1 MQKTTVTLLL
11 LCLAW
16 MAGRAQETVRL
27 SLDEAVNYA
36 WQNSNE
42 MKNAQINIIDAEERI
57 IENRAIGI
65 PKLNGTVDYNR
76 YLQVP
81 VQVLPEAFV
90 DLISALN
97 PGQEVSREA
106 SFFLKNNFS
115 AGLSMDALL
124 FDGTY
129 LTALKASRVYR
140 EYISQDYQVKKRE
153 VKNQVIDAYLPVLLL
168 EENLDIL
175 DNNMANLAQLL
186 KETKALYEEGFAEQ
200 LDVDRLDLSLANLQV
215 EKENLERQKEAAMN
229 ALKFTLNADE
239 SLVFNIEENL
249 ESIATELSPD
259 LLSESNYV
267 STRPEV
273 KYVEKGIELA
283 DLNIEQYK
291 MGYYPTLRGF
301 LSYTQT
307 RQWNTVDDA
316 FWAPTA
322 LAGVTL
328 NVPIFDGWDKKAKI
342 ERAKLSKEINLNQQ
356 ETLIRSIDLE
366 VATARKAYTTAQK
379 SLEAQNRNLDLA
391 QRIYDTTQIKY
402 REGVGSSLEVNQAE
416 QSLYSAQANYIQ
428 VLYSLATAKY
438 DLLKAIGQ

>member
-1 MQKTTVTLLL
+1 
-11 LCLAW
+11 
-16 MAGRAQETVRL
+16 
-27 SLDEAVNYA
+27 
-36 WQNSNE
+36 
-42 MKNAQINIIDAEERI
+42 
-57 IENRAIGI
+57 
-65 PKLNGTVDYNR
+65 
-76 YLQVP
+76 
-81 VQVLPEAFV
+81 
-90 DLISALN
+90 
-97 PGQEVSREA
+97 
-106 SFFLKNNFS
+106 
-115 AGLSMDALL
+115 MDALL